1 MYNPVKSFLLKI
13 LKTPPEPEDP
23 MGNVKSLKVFRAS
36 YNYYR
41 YKLYLWLIKTI
52 IGKLVTLAVCVY
64 IAVSVSDSMKSS
76 LGLALGVS
84 IALIVLICSII
95 GSFFSYFMLRLDY
108 EMRWYKVS
116 DRSLRIREGVLY
128 VKEMTMTFVN
138 IQNISVSQGPL
149 QRFFKIADLKVET
162 AGGGGSF
169 NSQQNSEMGLNDAH
183 TAYFRG
189 VDNAEEI
196 SEMMK
201 SRLKKAQSSGL
212 GNNEDRRAEKK
223 SQEKA
228 NKKDLSAYLPLLR
241 EMAEEAEKYRE
252 ASEKIISL

>member
-1 MYNPVKSFLLKI
+1 MYSPFKSILLKF

-23 MGNVKSLKVFRAS
+23 MGDVKSLKVFRAS

-41 YKLYLWLIKTI
+41 YKLYLWLIRTV
-52 IGKLVTLAVCVY
+52 IGKLITFAICGFIIISLA
-64 IAVSVSDSMKSS
+64 SS
-76 LGLALGVS
+76 KGSPGLMLGAAIS
-84 IALIVLICSII
+84 FLILLFSFIS
-95 GSFFSYFMLRLDY
+95 SFFSYSMLRLDY

-116 DRSLRIREGVLY
+116 DRSLRIREGV
-128 VKEMTMTFVN
+128 VFVREMTMTFVN

-162 AGGGGSF
+162 AGGGGSV
-169 NSQQNSEMGLNDAH
+169 SAQQNAEFGLNDAH

-201 SRLKKAQSSGL
+201 KRLKKAQSSGL
-212 GNNEDRRAEKK
+212 GNHEDRRLEKT
-223 SQEKA
+223 SEKRSSS
-228 NKKDLSAYLPLLR
+228 KDLSAYLPILR
-241 EMAEEAEKYRE
+241 EIAGEMSEYRK
-252 ASEKIISL
+252 STEKILSL